1 MGPWL
6 SVYSIPAS
14 FNNSFPL
21 CLRSLAQ
28 CFHAFFFASQSYY
41 LHLWVSEEPK
51 IFSHHLQY
59 IITSKHGKISVWKGQ
74 TRKSIFDDDVD
85 DEIFKAFAILCW
97 GPLFWNCSTI
107 SNWVTP
113 ALSQPVWN
121 WHFFSIFSKRSKE
134 MMNIRKICVV
144 LTLCVSLTTF
154 TDCTMATYK

>member
-1 MGPWL
+1 M
-6 SVYSIPAS
+6 YSIPAS

-85 DEIFKAFAILCW
+85 DEIFKAFMLRTIILK
-97 GPLFWNCSTI
+97 LFHHFK
-107 SNWVTP
+107 
-113 ALSQPVWN
+113 LSHPCPVPTCLELAF
-121 WHFFSIFSKRSKE
+121 FFSIFSKRSKE

-154 TDCTMATYK
+154 TDFTMATYK

>member
-97 GPLFWNCSTI
+97 GPLFWNCCTI
-107 SNWVTP
+107 SNWVNP

-121 WHFFSIFSKRSKE
+121 WHFFKYIFKTFKRDDEHKKNLCSF
-134 MMNIRKICVV
+134 NIMCQFDHIHW
-144 LTLCVSLTTF
+144 L
-154 TDCTMATYK
+154 YYGYI